1 MNIEQLIKDN
11 VIQAI
16 ETLYATKINEKQVQ
30 LKQIPKE
37 VEGDYSIITF
47 PFAKQLGKNPNEI
60 ATALST
66 QLLSQMNVL
75 ADAKAIKGFCNLS
88 IGDAYWTNF
97 VGEVLANATYGHQ
110 PSNGKTVVI
119 EYSSPNTNKPLHLGH
134 IRNNLLGYGT
144 AQVLAAAGYEVKKVQ
159 IVNDRGVH
167 ICKSMLAWQKWGNGE
182 TPASSATKGDHLV
195 GKYYVLFEKHF
206 QKEYK
211 EWQTTDK
218 AANKEYEKWKEK
230 YENIKKAKKV
240 FTKKI
245 LKFYF
250 FENVYDIREYCDNNA
265 TKRTLTKPSKDIKRS
280 FNNWTYSKV
289 AKEKY
294 ENWFNKKGKKF
305 IKTEGIPNV
314 PTRKTN
320 RLYKTYFYKEVFKNK
335 YFNQYSELGLAT
347 KAMLQQWENGDKEVR
362 ALWQKM
368 NSWVYAGFE
377 ASYKRLGVDFDK
389 LYYESETYLTGR
401 QIVLDNLEKED
412 SIFFKKEDGSVW
424 IDLTKSKLDE
434 KVVLRS
440 DGTSMYITQDIGTA
454 TLRFQDFGMDSM
466 VYVVANEQDYHFKVL
481 FKILEKLGHSY
492 AKDCHHLSYG
502 MVNLTSGRMKS
513 REGTV
518 VDADDLMN
526 KLVASVQH
534 ESESRETLAGLPQ
547 AEQEKT
553 WEQVALGALKFYILK
568 VEPKKSMTFDPKQSI
583 ELQGQTGPYIQNA
596 HVRTQSVQRMVANKG
611 IEPTSYEGYE
621 LEEVER
627 DILILVH
634 ELPNVVLKAAK
645 TYNPAEIANYLYDL
659 AKAYHK
665 FWNDVKIL
673 DENNLAATSF
683 RLEMS
688 KAVAQVLRTAG
699 ALIGMQMPDRM

>member
-1 MNIEQLIKDN
+1 MNIEQLLKDN

-16 ETLYATKINEKQVQ
+16 QTLYDTTINEKQVQ

-60 ATALST
+60 AAALAT
-66 QLLSQMNVL
+66 QLLAQMNVL
-75 ADAKAIKGFCNLS
+75 AEAKAIKGFCNLS
-88 IGDAYWTNF
+88 IGDAYWTDF
-97 VGEVLANATYGHQ
+97 VGEVLGNTTYGHQ

-182 TPASSATKGDHLV
+182 TPTSTDIKGDHLV

-206 QKEYK
+206 QVEYK
-211 EWQTTDK
+211 AWQTSEPAQQHLGEWLD
-218 AANKEYEKWKEK
+218 NEK
-230 YENIKKAKKV
+230 V
-240 FTKKI
+240 
-245 LKFYF
+245 
-250 FENVYDIREYCDNNA
+250 
-265 TKRTLTKPSKDIKRS
+265 
-280 FNNWTYSKV
+280 V
-289 AKEKY
+289 ARVVKGLE
-294 ENWFNKKGKKF
+294 KKGKPAD
-305 IKTEGIPNV
+305 TDALGI
-314 PTRKTN
+314 
-320 RLYKTYFYKEVFKNK
+320 YFFKEVFKNK
-335 YFNQYSELGLAT
+335 YFNQYSGLGLAT
-347 KAMLQQWENGDKEVR
+347 KAMLQQWESGDEAVR
-362 ALWQKM
+362 TLWQTM
-368 NSWVYAGFE
+368 NGWVYAGFE

-401 QIVLDNLEKED
+401 QIVLDNLAKED

-454 TLRFQDFGMDSM
+454 TLRFADFGMDSM

-518 VDADDLMN
+518 VDADDLMD

-534 ESESRETLAGLPQ
+534 ESESRETLAGLPVE
-547 AEQEKT
+547 EQRQT

-611 IEPTSYEGYE
+611 IELTDYTNYQ

-634 ELPNVVLKAAK
+634 ELPNIVLKAAK

-673 DENNLAATSF
+673 DENNLSATSF
-683 RLEMS
+683 RLDMS

-699 ALIGMQMPDRM
+699 ALIGMQMPNRM